1 MQTGGTGMSNV
12 TLTRRHRPRW
22 AALLLAT
29 TSGLIACG
37 VDMSNAQTSSPV
49 SLLHPQFLF
58 GPTKT
63 ATLKRGELPAY
74 EQSYLPNTGLVFF
87 TGGTVSRAGVYVL
100 DIASHKLT
108 ALSAKEMGQPVSRDH
123 DAQRKTKLDA
133 DELTAVIRLANTLW
147 ASEDSYANLPPRAS
161 ANVRLVLVDQGTIK
175 DINSYGPA
183 KGELKVLFEMV
194 LALAAPPTRR

>member
-1 MQTGGTGMSNV
+1 
-12 TLTRRHRPRW
+12 
-22 AALLLAT
+22 
-29 TSGLIACG
+29 
-37 VDMSNAQTSSPV
+37 MSNAQTSSPV

-123 DAQRKTKLDA
+123 DAKRETKLNE
-133 DELTAVIRLANTLW
+133 DELTSVIRLANTLW
-147 ASEDSYANLPPRAS
+147 ASQDSFANLPPRAS
-161 ANVRLVLVDQGTIK
+161 MNVRLVLVDQGTIK
-175 DINSYGPA
+175 DIDSYGPA
-183 KGELKVLFEMV
+183 KGELKELFELV
-194 LALAAPPTRR
+194 LALAAPPTKR